1 MRIVV
6 VLPAPLGPRRPIP
19 WPAPMERERSSTATR
34 PPRNRLLKPEI
45 VTASAPADPTTSP
58 TGTARDRRPGG
69 TTPAPPPSTPP
80 APAAEAGPGA
90 PPPATAAGGR
100 RGAGPGAGSA

>member
-6 VLPAPLGPRRPIP
+6 VLPAPLGPRRPNT

-45 VTASAPADPTTSP
+45 VTASAPADPTTAP
-58 TGTARDRRPGG
+58 TGTAGGRRRGG
-69 TTPAPPPSTPP
+69 TRTAAPPRPP
-80 APAAEAGPGA
+80 PG
-90 PPPATAAGGR
+90 PPATAAA
-100 RGAGPGAGSA
+100 GAPPPGTAADVTGSAH

>member
-6 VLPAPLGPRRPIP
+6 VLPAPLGPRRPNT

-58 TGTARDRRPGG
+58 TGTAGDRRRGG
-69 TTPAPPPSTPP
+69 TPTGAPPGTAPPPH
-80 APAAEAGPGA
+80 GKGGA
-90 PPPATAAGGR
+90 LPPPTRHAAPGR
-100 RGAGPGAGSA
+100 R